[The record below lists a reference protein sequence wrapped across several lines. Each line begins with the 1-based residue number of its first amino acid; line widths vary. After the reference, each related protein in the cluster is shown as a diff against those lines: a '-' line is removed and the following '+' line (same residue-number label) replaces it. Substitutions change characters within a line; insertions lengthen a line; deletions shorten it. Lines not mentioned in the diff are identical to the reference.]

1 MNKFLAICFLSV
13 FCALS
18 SVNSVQLNYLCLN
31 ATFTFNDLL
40 VNAVH
45 RFKSNFTYHPI
56 EHHLID
62 ESCRRG
68 SFDNRTNYAEAE
80 RIKKE

>member
-1 MNKFLAICFLSV
+1 MNKLLAICFLFV
-13 FCALS
+13 LGALS
-18 SVNSVQLNYLCLN
+18 SVNGVQLDHLCPN
-31 ATFTFNDLL
+31 VTFTFNGQL

-56 EHHLID
+56 GNYLID

-68 SFDNRTNYAEAE
+68 NFDNRTNYAEAK